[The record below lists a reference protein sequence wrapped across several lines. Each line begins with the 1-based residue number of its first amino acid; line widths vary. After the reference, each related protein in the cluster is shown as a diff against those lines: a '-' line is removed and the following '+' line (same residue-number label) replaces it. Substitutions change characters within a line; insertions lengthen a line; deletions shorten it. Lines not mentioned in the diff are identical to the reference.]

1 MTSGI
6 ELCAGERASRVPQRP
21 QASAAAA
28 KRELAEPYAA
38 AELALAPPTI
48 GVEGVCHLPRAAGLH
63 ARRALERRDGN
74 MRGVQAFV
82 SSPHLG

>member
-1 MTSGI
+1 M
-6 ELCAGERASRVPQRP
+6 AR

-48 GVEGVCHLPRAAGLH
+48 GVEGVCHLPRAAGTCTP
-63 ARRALERRDGN
+63 G
-74 MRGVQAFV
+74 GPY
-82 SSPHLG
+82 S